1 MQVFNYDYLLKY
13 IIIGDSGV
21 GKSNLLLRYTD
32 NKFNESHVLTLGVEF
47 AAKNVTINN
56 SVFRLQ
62 IWDTA
67 GQEQFRSITRS
78 FYKNSACVIMVYD
91 ITKKDTFLNIKTW
104 RKDCLQ
110 NCYKKVYMVLVGNKA
125 DDEKN
130 REVSYQEGEQYAN
143 ENEMIFFES
152 SAKTGNNVNEIFEVS
167 AQQISNGIN
176 NGLYNLDDSD
186 TGIKRNVDKNIVLN
200 ENIVPSKNRTC
211 CGFL

>member
-1 MQVFNYDYLLKY
+1 
-13 IIIGDSGV
+13 
-21 GKSNLLLRYTD
+21 
-32 NKFNESHVLTLGVEF
+32 
-47 AAKNVTINN
+47 
-56 SVFRLQ
+56 
-62 IWDTA
+62 
-67 GQEQFRSITRS
+67 
-78 FYKNSACVIMVYD
+78 
-91 ITKKDTFLNIKTW
+91 
-104 RKDCLQ
+104 
-110 NCYKKVYMVLVGNKA
+110 MVLVGNKA

-167 AQQISNGIN
+167 AQQLSNGIT